1 MSLSL
6 FCRRRRETGMW
17 RWSLQAVIDRRY
29 FRLNISG
36 QATRQRP
43 LHVWHSG
50 QVCVRRLVH
59 GQPAG
64 SRVNAN
70 ETKNGD
76 T

>member
-1 MSLSL
+1 
-6 FCRRRRETGMW
+6 
-17 RWSLQAVIDRRY
+17 VIGRRY
-29 FRLNISG
+29 FRLNIGG

-50 QVCVRRLVH
+50 QVCVRRVVH

-64 SRVNAN
+64 NRVSAN